1 MKIVILSLICCLF
14 VGCANSDEDQ
24 ISSYNLVKSIYLNT
38 LPACYNGDSIN
49 IQKESRSIAQGSNLA
64 VVYGFQKGDSVGIF
78 PSEDFQIPFA
88 LPIPENTVQTSSAIM
103 AQGWMTKKSVLYSV
117 YLPWNFN
124 NRTYNKISWDYRK
137 IQIQKDNDNKDSL
150 SNYWFLASDTVS
162 SSNGNFLASLI
173 HMGAIL
179 RVQITTPVAGTFV
192 RMILATQDKSFATY
206 GYFDL
211 FDITAPKENANG
223 ANITSNPYMHQPFH
237 ALGYSNHV
245 TLDLKNITLGVGDKL
260 RGWIVIPETDVSNKV
275 LSIYLW
281 DSLGNCY
288 TAQKTYPSANW
299 SRNSVTGIGFSGL
312 VLTTTPYTNLN
323 PWENNENVCP
333 TCTPVAF

>member
-1 MKIVILSLICCLF
+1 
-14 VGCANSDEDQ
+14 
-24 ISSYNLVKSIYLNT
+24 
-38 LPACYNGDSIN
+38 
-49 IQKESRSIAQGSNLA
+49 
-64 VVYGFQKGDSVGIF
+64 
-78 PSEDFQIPFA
+78 
-88 LPIPENTVQTSSAIM
+88 
-103 AQGWMTKKSVLYSV
+103 
-117 YLPWNFN
+117 
-124 NRTYNKISWDYRK
+124 
-137 IQIQKDNDNKDSL
+137 
-150 SNYWFLASDTVS
+150 
-162 SSNGNFLASLI
+162 
-173 HMGAIL
+173 
-179 RVQITTPVAGTFV
+179 
-192 RMILATQDKSFATY
+192 
-206 GYFDL
+206 
-211 FDITAPKENANG
+211 
-223 ANITSNPYMHQPFH
+223 MHQPFH

-245 TLDLKNITLGVGDKL
+245 TLDLKKITLGVGDKL